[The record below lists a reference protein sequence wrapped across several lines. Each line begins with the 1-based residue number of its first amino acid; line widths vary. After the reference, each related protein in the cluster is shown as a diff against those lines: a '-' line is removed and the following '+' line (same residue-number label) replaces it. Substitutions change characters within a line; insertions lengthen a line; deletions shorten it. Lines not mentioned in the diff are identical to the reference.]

1 MSRRV
6 VITGLGFCTPVGRST
21 EEVWRN
27 LLAGCSGIGRITLF
41 DASQLP
47 VQIGG
52 QVKDFDPS
60 ALARQ
65 FPEANGEPDR
75 KVWLGLEAAS
85 EAITDAGLAD
95 AASREPA
102 LVEAGFQPASEGGIL
117 PPGWEAG
124 LTGSQGW
131 LPPRFTAPMRD
142 AGVVLALREA
152 LLHVGVSLEVFFIE
166 QVAPVALAENMA
178 LALAQRLLQDGMTGR
193 LQTPLDRLTWVIADH
208 YGLQGGCYT
217 NCSACAAGAQAIG
230 EAFRRVRE
238 GATNLAIAGAT
249 DSALNPLGLGGFSLL
264 RILSTENDQPTRACR
279 PFDATRQGTVLSE
292 GAAFVVMETLERAR
306 QRGARVYA
314 EVLGYGSSLDAY
326 RVTDPEPGG
335 RGAALSMTKAIRD
348 AGLRPED
355 IDCVNVHGTGTPK
368 NDIAETLAIKQVLGR
383 RAREIPITANKSM
396 TGHMIA
402 TSGAFEAAVSVLT
415 LHDGKVPPTINLEHP
430 DPLCDLDYVPAGWRP
445 FAGRTV
451 LSNSFGFGGQ
461 NATLILGKAPGA

>member
-21 EEVWRN
+21 DDAWGN
-27 LLAGCSGIGRITLF
+27 LLAGRSGISRITLF
-41 DASQLP
+41 DTSQLP

-52 QVKDFDPS
+52 EVKGFDPN

-65 FPEANGEPDR
+65 FPEANREPDR

-85 EAITDAGLAD
+85 QAITDAGVAD
-95 AASREPA
+95 A
-102 LVEAGFQPASEGGIL
+102 V
-117 PPGWEAG
+117 PGN
-124 LTGSQGW
+124 
-131 LPPRFTAPMRD
+131 
-142 AGVVLALREA
+142 A

-178 LALAQRLLQDGMTGR
+178 SALAQRLLKGGMSGR
-193 LQTPLDRLTWVIADH
+193 IQTPLDRLTQVVGDH
-208 YGLQGGCYT
+208 YGVQGGRYT

-230 EAFRRVRE
+230 EAFRRVRD
-238 GATNLAIAGAT
+238 GITDLAIAGAA

-264 RILSTENDQPTRACR
+264 HILSTENDQPTRACR

-292 GAAFVVMETLERAR
+292 GAVFVVMESLERA
-306 QRGARVYA
+306 QERGARVYA
-314 EVLGYGSSLDAY
+314 EVLGYGCSLDAY
-326 RVTDPEPGG
+326 RVTDPEPTG

-348 AGLRPED
+348 AGLGPAD

-368 NDIAETLAIKQVLGR
+368 NDVAETLAIKQVLGK
-383 RAREIPITANKSM
+383 RAYEIPITANKSM

-402 TSGAFEAAVSVLT
+402 TSGAFEAAASALT

-430 DPLCDLDYVPAGWRP
+430 DPLCDLDYVPEGWRP
-445 FAGRTV
+445 FTGRTV

-461 NATLILGKAPGA
+461 NATLILGRAP